1 MGSGASRS
9 TRVNRRGTFV
19 IFAPKSFAATLEMS
33 NFVFRV
39 YRIMKSL
46 ARAYVLLAAHPALAA
61 VLFSASGFAVFI
73 CIRLLETKE
82 RRTER
87 LQRKQQREL
96 KALTERISA
105 YARNIHK
112 RFPRG
117 EVVVGEKDLAEQL
130 RKHPESVAD
139 ALNVLL
145 AQRKVQKVPL
155 SGYWKLNV

>member
-1 MGSGASRS
+1 MGFGSVSFHWGKSAWNFCNLRANEVCGYSGSVQVCIQS
-9 TRVNRRGTFV
+9 
-19 IFAPKSFAATLEMS
+19 
-33 NFVFRV
+33 

-61 VLFSASGFAVFI
+61 VLSSASGFAVFI

-82 RRTER
+82 KRTER
-87 LQRKQQREL
+87 RQRKQQREL

-105 YARNIHK
+105 YARNMHN

-117 EVVVGEKDLAEQL
+117 EFVVGEKDLAERL
-130 RKHPESVAD
+130 RKHPDSVAN

-145 AQRKVQKVPL
+145 GQRKVQKAPL
-155 SGYWKLNV
+155 SGYWKLNT

>member
-1 MGSGASRS
+1 
-9 TRVNRRGTFV
+9 
-19 IFAPKSFAATLEMS
+19 
-33 NFVFRV
+33 
-39 YRIMKSL
+39 MKSL
-46 ARAYVLLAAHPALAA
+46 ARAYLLLAAHPALAA
-61 VLFSASGFAVFI
+61 VLSSASGFAVFI
-73 CIRLLETKE
+73 CIRLVETKE

-105 YARNIHK
+105 YARNMHK

-130 RKHPESVAD
+130 RKHPDSVAD

-145 AQRKVQKVPL
+145 GQRKVQKAPL
-155 SGYWKLNV
+155 SGYWKLNI